1 MEINTKED
9 LKKILEDL
17 KAENTLLSERLDS
30 LKPEPEPE
38 PEETPEDTP
47 EESDVSDEE
56 VDEISKLLL
65 D

>member
-38 PEETPEDTP
+38 ETPEDTP